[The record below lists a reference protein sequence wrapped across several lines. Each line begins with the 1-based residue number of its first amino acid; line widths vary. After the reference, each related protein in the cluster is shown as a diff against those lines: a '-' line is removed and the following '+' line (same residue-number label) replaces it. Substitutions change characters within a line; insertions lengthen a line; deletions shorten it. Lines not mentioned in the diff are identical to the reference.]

1 MKRRRMVS
9 QQQERDGT
17 IAPRNL
23 QEAREMK
30 GIPTIDCMM
39 GLHEGGEYK
48 MLKKWLEEGLLRDE
62 ESKGYLQPAEHFF
75 KDSRARI
82 EQGGAVKDV
91 IALMDEVGVEK
102 GLVGVSVEDDP
113 GPNLEVIEKYP
124 DRFCGYV
131 HVNPYFGME
140 HVKRLDKLVKK
151 HKGLKA
157 VDVCAFEI
165 QRPYNDKMY
174 YPVYAKCVEL
184 DIPVIVYVGLPGP
197 RTPGDCQNPMHLDE
211 VCWFFPE
218 LRVVM
223 RHGGMPW
230 EALCVSLMLKWPNL
244 YYSTSAMVPKW
255 IPKDI
260 IYYANTRGKD
270 KVMYAGY
277 YPYIDFYTL
286 KNGIEELPLRDHIW
300 PKFLRENAIRVF
312 KLEG

>member
-1 MKRRRMVS
+1 
-9 QQQERDGT
+9 
-17 IAPRNL
+17 
-23 QEAREMK
+23 MK

-75 KDSRARI
+75 KDSRERI
-82 EQGGAVKDV
+82 EKGGAVKDV
-91 IALMDEVGVEK
+91 IALMDEVGVEM

-277 YPYIDFYTL
+277 YPYIDFNVL

-300 PKFLRENAIRVF
+300 PKFLRENAIKVF

>member
-1 MKRRRMVS
+1 
-9 QQQERDGT
+9 
-17 IAPRNL
+17 
-23 QEAREMK
+23 MK

-39 GLHEGGEYK
+39 GLHEGGEVR
-48 MLKKWLEEGLLRDE
+48 MLKKWLDERLLRDE

-75 KDSRARI
+75 KSARDSI
-82 EQGGAVKDV
+82 EKGGGVKDV
-91 IALMDEVGVEK
+91 IALMDEVGIEK

-113 GPNLEVIEKYP
+113 GPNLEVIERYP
-124 DRFCGYV
+124 DRFFGYV

-140 HVKRLDKLVKK
+140 HVRRLEKLVKA

-184 DIPVIVYVGLPGP
+184 DIPVIVYVGIPGP
-197 RTPGDCQNPMHLDE
+197 RVPGECQNPIYLDE
-211 VCWFFPE
+211 VCWFFPD

-260 IYYANTRGKD
+260 IYYANTRGQD

-286 KNGIEELPLRDHIW
+286 KNGVEQLPLREHVW

-312 KLEG
+312 KL

>member
-1 MKRRRMVS
+1 
-9 QQQERDGT
+9 
-17 IAPRNL
+17 
-23 QEAREMK
+23 MK

-39 GLHEGGEYK
+39 GLHEGGEYR
-48 MLKKWLEEGLLRDE
+48 MLKKWLEERLLRDE

-75 KDSRARI
+75 KDSRERI
-82 EQGGAVKDV
+82 EKGGGVKDV

-124 DRFCGYV
+124 DRFFGYV

-140 HVKRLDKLVKK
+140 HVRRLDKLVKK

-184 DIPVIVYVGLPGP
+184 DIPVIVYVGIPGP

-230 EALCVSLMLKWPNL
+230 EALCISLMLKWPNL

-260 IYYANTRGKD
+260 IYFANTRGKD

-300 PKFLRENAIRVF
+300 PKFLRENAIKVF

>member
-1 MKRRRMVS
+1 
-9 QQQERDGT
+9 
-17 IAPRNL
+17 
-23 QEAREMK
+23 MK

-75 KDSRARI
+75 KDSRERI
-82 EQGGAVKDV
+82 EKGGAVKDV

-113 GPNLEVIEKYP
+113 GPNLKVIEKYP
-124 DRFCGYV
+124 DRFFGYV

-140 HVKRLDKLVKK
+140 HVRRLEKLVKT

-211 VCWFFPE
+211 VCWFFPD

-260 IYYANTRGKD
+260 IYYANTRGED

-277 YPYIDFYTL
+277 YPYIDFDTL